1 MEGMRPLHTIASFE
15 AFGARIRI
23 EAAERIAS
31 SVSLRL
37 PPRARQIEAVEF
49 DTVYTIHDM
58 SDESPEAS
66 LVFRVVRNGEEVA
79 WFEDLD
85 DARFVVESDL
95 HFRVAL
101 AAKGHLFVHAG
112 VVEADGRAIVV
123 PGRTLSG
130 KSSLVMALVAAGASY
145 YSDEYAV
152 LDRDGLV
159 HPYRKP
165 LSQRVPGQP
174 RPRLH
179 TLDEL
184 GVEADGRALPV
195 GLTVITRYV
204 PDATWRPEPA
214 SRADAMMA
222 LFENTVVA
230 RIRPEFALELLAKA
244 VNGSAG
250 MRSERADAAEAATE
264 ILNALRPPRD

>member
-1 MEGMRPLHTIASFE
+1 MESFE
-15 AFGARIRI
+15 SFGARIRI

-31 SVSLRL
+31 SVSFQL
-37 PPRARQIEAVEF
+37 PPRARRIEAVEF

-58 SDESPEAS
+58 SDESPKGS
-66 LVFRVVRNGEEVA
+66 LTFRVSRNGEEVA

-85 DARFVVESDL
+85 DARFEVESDL
-95 HFRVAL
+95 HFRVAV
-101 AAKGHLFVHAG
+101 AAKDHLFVHAG
-112 VVEADGRAIVV
+112 VVEVDGRAIVV

-130 KSSLVMALVAAGASY
+130 KSSLVMALVATGARY

-152 LDRDGLV
+152 FDSDGLV

-165 LSQRVPGQP
+165 LSQRVPDQH

-184 GVEADGRALPV
+184 GVEPDDRALPV
-195 GLTVITRYV
+195 SLTVITRYV
-204 PDATWRPEPA
+204 PHGRWKPEPV
-214 SRADAMMA
+214 SRADAVMA

-230 RIRPEFALELLAKA
+230 RARPEFALQLLAKA

-250 MRSERADAAEAATE
+250 VRSERAEAAEAATG
-264 ILNALRPPRD
+264 ILNAVRPPPP